1 VLVEAGLNGDHP
13 VHPVNQNQ
21 TKNERLMNMKAQLT
35 PYLMSE
41 DARKQAET
49 YKQALG
55 GEIQS
60 VMTFGQAPGTPEA
73 IKDKVMHMALTVA
86 GGNTLFLSDSFEQ
99 DGGSRGIALALAF
112 ESEAEARQ
120 AFTNLS
126 EVGSVKYP
134 FDLQP
139 WGAYYGEIVDKFG
152 IRWQIVKQL
161 P

>member
-1 VLVEAGLNGDHP
+1 
-13 VHPVNQNQ
+13 
-21 TKNERLMNMKAQLT
+21 MNMKAQLT

-73 IKDKVMHMALTVA
+73 IKDKVMHLAMTIA
-86 GGNTLFLSDSFEQ
+86 GENTLFLSDSFEAA
-99 DGGSRGIALALAF
+99 GGSHGIALALAF
-112 ESEAEARQ
+112 ESEADARQ
-120 AFTNLS
+120 AFANLS
-126 EVGSVKYP
+126 EVGTVKYP

-139 WGAYYGEIVDKFG
+139 WGAYYGEVVDKFG
-152 IRWQIVKQL
+152 IRWQIVKTINPQA
-161 P
+161 